1 MTGDHKHSIEEVL
14 GQFTQEQE
22 AQQEMTVSPK
32 SPAAKVKQTTMQDD
46 FAENA
51 RKQVA
56 ERVSLQEAHEI
67 RRAEIKSET
76 LSRGQG
82 FMEIPMADLPS
93 GGIFYPDGTRIMV
106 RAASG
111 GDIRHWSMTNENSL
125 SDIDDALNYIIERC
139 VQITFPS
146 ESGIGTW
153 KDLKEIDRFY
163 LILCIRDFTFTEGH
177 NELKISVSENQ
188 EVVVKKDNIS
198 FIDLGDKIMKFYNP
212 QLRCFQFKAKTP
224 SVDYINIYFPSV
236 GVTQWLKSY
245 VERKTQRQESFD
257 KDFLTIAP
265 MLIKDYRLLNDKNY
279 GELIFS
285 SMSWGVYEWS
295 LISKV
300 KQIIERSVTPKMTY
314 IDEEGAEQETPLNFQ
329 GGIKS
334 IFTLNLD
341 EELDL

>member
-1 MTGDHKHSIEEVL
+1 MSKNSIDDVL
-14 GQFTQEQE
+14 SQFAEEQE
-22 AQQEMTVSPK
+22 G
-32 SPAAKVKQTTMQDD
+32 AKKTQTEPQSMQDR
-46 FAENA
+46 FAESA
-51 RKQVA
+51 RKQV
-56 ERVSLQEAHEI
+56 EDRVSLKEAQEI
-67 RRAEIKSET
+67 RRAEIKKET
-76 LSRGQG
+76 LERGQG
-82 FMEIPMADLPS
+82 YMEIPLEDLPS
-93 GGIFYPDGTRIMV
+93 KGIFYPDGTRIMV

-111 GDIRHWSMTNENSL
+111 GDIRHWSMTNETAISE
-125 SDIDDALNYIIERC
+125 IDDALNYIIERC
-139 VQITFPS
+139 VQIAFPT
-146 ESGIGTW
+146 EAGIGTW

-163 LILCIRDFTFTEGH
+163 LILCVRDFTFTEGH
-177 NELKISVSENQ
+177 NELKISVSENND
-188 EVVVKKDNIS
+188 VVVKKDNIS
-198 FIDLGDKIMKFYNP
+198 FIDLGEKIMKYYNP
-212 QLRCFQFKAKTP
+212 ELRCFTFKAKTP
-224 SVDYINIYFPSV
+224 AVEHINIYFPSV

-257 KDFLTIAP
+257 RDFITIAP

-300 KQIIERSVTPKMTY
+300 KQIIERAITPKMTY

-334 IFTLNLD
+334 IFTINLD